1 MPSTL
6 SKTPA
11 TAARRA
17 QPLPGRALLAA
28 LGLSLA
34 ALVPP
39 VQAAPI
45 ASLSATSDCPA
56 LSAGCNQQTVDEIP
70 FGSLLIQAPGNPGDR
85 NLDVFALDLDLLLSA
100 TPDAQA
106 LIDSDQ
112 ANFNV
117 SITAAVQ
124 TTDPMAPETYF
135 SSFSYTLSAFPGAPA
150 FTSANVFTLA
160 TQGSTVQNDFVDLAP
175 LGTLSLPLRIELP
188 ALFGQL
194 AGAQYQVDASVF
206 VLSATPGL
214 SLTAKLDL
222 LGFQAPTAPVPEPGT
237 WGLMLLG
244 LAALGVARRRTALH
258 RTIRGIPITGKA
270 SCSTSSNRPQPQT
283 CG

>member
-1 MPSTL
+1 MPL
-6 SKTPA
+6 IFPKTPA
-11 TAARRA
+11 RAGRRD

-34 ALVPP
+34 ALALQ

-56 LSAGCNQQTVDEIP
+56 LAAGCNLSTIDEIP
-70 FGSLLIQAPGNPGDR
+70 FGSLIIQAPGSPGDR
-85 NLDVFALDLDLLLSA
+85 NLDVFALDLALLLSA

-112 ANFNV
+112 ANFTV
-117 SITAAVQ
+117 SISAALQ

-135 SSFSYTLSAFPGAPA
+135 SSFAYTLSAFPGAPA
-150 FTSANVFTLA
+150 FTSANVFTVA
-160 TQGSTVQNDFVDLAP
+160 TQGSTVQTDFVDLAP

-194 AGAQYQVDASVF
+194 AGTDYQVDASVF
-206 VLSATPGL
+206 VQSATPGL
-214 SLTAKLDL
+214 SLTAKLAL
-222 LGFQAPTAPVPEPGT
+222 LGFQAPAAPVPEPGR
-237 WGLMLLG
+237 WALMLLG
-244 LAALGVARRRTALH
+244 LVALMAVPKRAALRRTIDGF
-258 RTIRGIPITGKA
+258 RTAEEPA
-270 SCSTSSNRPQPQT
+270 CSMSSNPPRPLT